1 MSDSTTYGAV
11 LCAGF
16 GSRLRP
22 LTEAIPKPLLPFLN
36 TPIVT
41 YALSHLA
48 QAGVGRV
55 VLNLHH
61 LADAIP
67 PVVDRLATSF
77 GLSPVYAR
85 EWEILG
91 TAGGIRGMW
100 QALGEPEG
108 TLVVLNGDSV
118 MDLDLTEHLARHR
131 ASGDDVTLVVRPKA
145 DDQPGRVWLDG
156 ERLAGIREYRHP
168 QVGARLVEHDFTG
181 VHIVETSVLAD
192 LPSGFGDIVDELYG
206 PLLQRGGAIGVS
218 LHEGFWAAL
227 DNPRLFLETTARV
240 LADPSAF
247 AQSPLPE
254 PLSQGL
260 YVFRQQG
267 ISDRAQFRAPV
278 FTGMHVEIG
287 AGAHVG
293 PHVVLDG
300 VEVAP
305 NAVVE
310 NAVLYGMGRIEG
322 EWRDCIAVAGRVAQL

>member
-1 MSDSTTYGAV
+1 MPDSTTYGAV

-48 QAGVGRV
+48 QAGIGRAA
-55 VLNLHH
+55 LNLHH

-67 PVVDRLATSF
+67 PVVDRLAPAF
-77 GLSPVYAR
+77 GLKPVYAR
-85 EWEILG
+85 EWELLG
-91 TAGGIRGMW
+91 TAGGIRGLW
-100 QALGEPEG
+100 KALGEPQG

-118 MDLDLTEHLARHR
+118 MDLELTTHLDRHR
-131 ASGDDVTLVVRPKA
+131 ASGDAVTLVVRPKA

-156 ERLAGIREYRHP
+156 ERMVGIRDYRHP
-168 QVGARLVEHDFTG
+168 EARADLVEHDFTG
-181 VHIVETSVLAD
+181 VHIIETSALAD
-192 LPSGFGDIVDELYG
+192 VPLAFGDIIDVSYG
-206 PLLQRGGAIGVS
+206 PMLEAGGAIGAS

-227 DNPRLFLETTARV
+227 DNPALFLETTRRV
-240 LADPSAF
+240 LEDPAIFS
-247 AQSPLPE
+247 QSPLPE
-254 PLSQGL
+254 PIAQGL

-267 ISDRAQFRAPV
+267 ISDRAQFRGPV
-278 FTGMHVEIG
+278 FTGMNVEIG
-287 AGAHVG
+287 AGARIG
-293 PHVVLDG
+293 PGVVLDG

-310 NAVLYGMGRIEG
+310 NAVIYGMGRIEG
-322 EWRDCIAVAGRVAQL
+322 EWRDCIAVAGRVAQR